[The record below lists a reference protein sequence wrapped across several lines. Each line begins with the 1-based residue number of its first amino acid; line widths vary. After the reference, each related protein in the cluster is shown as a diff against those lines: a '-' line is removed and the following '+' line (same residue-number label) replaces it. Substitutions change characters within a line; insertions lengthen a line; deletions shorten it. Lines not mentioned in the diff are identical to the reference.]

1 MKKIRLVILGSTGSI
16 GISALEV
23 VEKNADRIELV
34 GISAHSNI
42 KLLAKQVKKF
52 NPKYVAVTDEGF
64 YGEYKSLHD
73 SILASL
79 LDYSEGASFLARLDE
94 ADVVLNGI
102 VGAAG
107 LKASLETVQSGKR
120 LALANKESM
129 VIGGELIK
137 KAAAQSGAEIIPVDS
152 EHSAIWQALFSG
164 KHKEVKR
171 LILTASGGP
180 FFRRPKSQFRDI
192 TKDEALNHPTWN
204 MGPKITVDSATM
216 INKGFEIIEAM
227 RLFDVPADK
236 IDVIIHPQSII
247 HSMIEFVDCSMI
259 AQMSYPDMK
268 LPIAYA
274 LFYPER
280 VVGDF
285 GQLNLAEI
293 GQLTFINPDFEKFP
307 LLKLAYRVA
316 EIGGTAPA
324 VYNAA
329 NEIAV
334 EAFLN
339 ESLDF
344 WRIPDIIIST
354 IDKHEAVENPTL
366 EDILAADK
374 WARETAAKCEGA
386 LS

>member
-23 VEKNADRIELV
+23 VEKYSDRVEIV
-34 GISAHSNI
+34 GLSAHSNI
-42 KLLAKQVKKF
+42 KILAEQIKKF
-52 NPKYVAVTDEGF
+52 RPKLVAITDEHSYREF
-64 YGEYKSLHD
+64 KSIQD
-73 SILASL
+73 SSLTRLIDFSDGITPLATMS
-79 LDYSEGASFLARLDE
+79 E
-94 ADVVLNGI
+94 ADIILNGI

-107 LKASLETVQSGKR
+107 LKASLDAVSSGKR

-137 KAAAQSGAEIIPVDS
+137 KAALKSGAEIIPVDS

-164 KHKEVKR
+164 TRKEVKR

-180 FFRRPKSQFRDI
+180 FFSRPKSEFRSI
-192 TKDEALNHPTWN
+192 TKEEALNHPTWN

-216 INKGFEIIEAM
+216 INKGLEIIEAM
-227 RLFDVPADK
+227 QLFDIPPKK

-247 HSMIEFVDCSMI
+247 HSMIEFVDSSVI

-280 VVGDF
+280 VSGDF
-285 GQLNLAEI
+285 GHLDLADI
-293 GQLTFINPDFEKFP
+293 ARLTFINPDFEKFP

-329 NEIAV
+329 NEVAV

-339 ESLDF
+339 EALDF
-344 WRIPDIIIST
+344 WRIPDIIINA
-354 IDKHEAVENPTL
+354 IDKHNAVKDPTL
-366 EDILAADK
+366 KDILAADE
-374 WARETAAKCEGA
+374 WARQTAAKLEEA
-386 LS
+386 IP